1 MKDKNHMVISRD
13 AEKLI
18 WLISIYSYD
27 KNHLW
32 VIEGMYLYIIKDI
45 YDKTTAN
52 IILNIKRLKAFYWQ
66 WGTRKG
72 YTPLPFLFD
81 IVLEIITWV
90 PRQEKKRASI

>member
-1 MKDKNHMVISRD
+1 MSYRGDVP
-13 AEKLI
+13 L
-18 WLISIYSYD
+18 YD
-27 KNHLW
+27 KGH
-32 VIEGMYLYIIKDI
+32 

-81 IVLEIITWV
+81 IVLEIIARV
-90 PRQEKKRASI
+90 PRQEKKKKRASI